1 MGQHLEALASISEA
15 IQIRC
20 ALAEDNPDSFLPDL
34 AGSLGNLSGMQKV
47 MGNNED
53 ALASIVEAI
62 SILRTL
68 VESNPDAF
76 LPTLATSIKDLAHTR
91 YKLGQYAEAVALVA
105 EAVQIDTGLA
115 KKNPSA
121 FLPAL
126 ADSLHKQALAHTAMG
141 EALRLEHAR
150 EALASIT
157 ESVRLHKEIAG
168 ANPDV
173 HALDLANS
181 LSELGNCLDQVGRL
195 DEARNATAESL
206 RVLLPLFLAKPPLRD
221 VAAEQTVLQYLVR
234 SNRLGLEPDPQLINQ
249 FSPLFLRK
257 AIMVQIASLAQQAMD
272 VIAPLLPLAAS
283 HAATQA
289 ADGFLRQPG
298 AKLYDWL
305 VTKLKGTPAAAV
317 LTTGTAETDNQ
328 LQLDA
333 LRLEIENMAGSDL
346 EFRQQLADL
355 LKEVAGNSTAT
366 ANQTAIQTGDNN
378 KGAQASGIKISIHIG

>member
-1 MGQHLEALASISEA
+1 
-15 IQIRC
+15 
-20 ALAEDNPDSFLPDL
+20 
-34 AGSLGNLSGMQKV
+34 
-47 MGNNED
+47 
-53 ALASIVEAI
+53 
-62 SILRTL
+62 
-68 VESNPDAF
+68 
-76 LPTLATSIKDLAHTR
+76 
-91 YKLGQYAEAVALVA
+91 
-105 EAVQIDTGLA
+105 
-115 KKNPSA
+115 
-121 FLPAL
+121 
-126 ADSLHKQALAHTAMG
+126 
-141 EALRLEHAR
+141 
-150 EALASIT
+150 
-157 ESVRLHKEIAG
+157 
-168 ANPDV
+168 
-173 HALDLANS
+173 
-181 LSELGNCLDQVGRL
+181 
-195 DEARNATAESL
+195 
-206 RVLLPLFLAKPPLRD
+206 
-221 VAAEQTVLQYLVR
+221 
-234 SNRLGLEPDPQLINQ
+234 
-249 FSPLFLRK
+249 
-257 AIMVQIASLAQQAMD
+257 MVQIASLAQQAMD